1 MLLAFLVGHRLLK
14 LWCMGSGAHGLS
26 SCDARVLVAECGIL
40 VPLTRDQ
47 TRAPCIGSVESYPLD
62 HQGSPTRLLLEE
74 IFVSYSLT
82 VPPSFCLSPAGRKKG
97 NSFSLSEVTQSCP
110 TLWDPMDCSPS
121 GSSVHGILQARIPL
135 PGGLPFPSP
144 GDLPNLG
151 FKPRSPALRAYSL
164 SSELPGSPRLY
175 LRKKKSHAEVK

>member
-110 TLWDPMDCSPS
+110 TLWDPMDCSLP
-121 GSSVHGILQARIPL
+121 GSSVHGIFQAIVLEWMAMSFSR
-135 PGGLPFPSP
+135 GSSQ
-144 GDLPNLG
+144 
-151 FKPRSPALRAYSL
+151 PRDRTRVSCIVDR
-164 SSELPGSPRLY
+164 
-175 LRKKKSHAEVK
+175 HFTV